1 MTSNLPAL
9 QNAASAA
16 PQKSGSSSILDAM
29 SSYADYYQFAQALA
43 ASQAIPA
50 AFRENVGDCLIALD
64 LSARLGISPLSVF
77 QNLYIVS
84 GKPAFSAQFCIAL
97 VNNSGKFSRIAF
109 DEGQDGHCTV
119 KTRERGEWDKA
130 ERKYKYSTI
139 TKSVENLYC
148 EASFTELRT
157 NKTFKSGRI
166 DLRFADQNGWYDKA
180 DSKWNVMPRQMLRY
194 RAAALLI
201 RAYAPELVLGLHT
214 LDEIEDSTEEPPTFA
229 PPAALAQAPQTTTFA
244 EPVAAETVDDDAEA
258 AFFAR
263 IAAASTVAEL
273 SAIGAEI
280 GADQTVD
287 APARLRLREAFA
299 TRRREILTSETATEP
314 EPAAETPAEPEP
326 EQPPKKSV
334 KKKTVTKAAKTSP
347 NAPEAPAV
355 LTQKLNAAG
364 SIDEIGALAAKA
376 WRAEWNK
383 TFPENLREYAEPF
396 LRAFERVGVNTPEAA
411 TKLFIDAITRA
422 DTVRAVDAVCAFGS
436 PLWPLSTLNIDK
448 KKISE
453 IHYKKREELV
463 DLEEAVEA
471 EATRAEIAAEVARG
485 DASGLIKKI
494 FDAPNVTALNVLF
507 RDYTDGKFGDLNDK
521 SDAAFE
527 MRYAEFEEAEE
538 DDAAEEEPKV
548 PATDAQTRNF
558 EELKKRV
565 EAAADMVDVGK
576 IRAMVVDFDEKEK
589 LSVRQVEALQKALD
603 EKSKTLLF

>member
-9 QNAASAA
+9 QNAASPAH
-16 PQKSGSSSILDAM
+16 QKSGSSSILDAM

-109 DEGQDGHCTV
+109 DEGQDGHCSV
-119 KTRERGEWDKA
+119 KTRERGEWNNVDK
-130 ERKYKYSTI
+130 RYNYRTI
-139 TKSVENLYC
+139 TKSVENLFC

-166 DLRFADQNGWYDKA
+166 DLRFADQNGWYDKN

-214 LDEIEDSTEEPPTFA
+214 LDEIEDATEEPPTFA
-229 PPAALAQAPQTTTFA
+229 RAQTPRLSTIAEAEDA
-244 EPVAAETVDDDAEA
+244 EPVESETEEDDAEA
-258 AFFAR
+258 AFSAR

-299 TRRREILTSETATEP
+299 TRRREILTP

-326 EQPPKKSV
+326 EQPPKKTV
-334 KKKTVTKAAKTSP
+334 KKKTVTKAAKTPPS
-347 NAPEAPAV
+347 APEDAAAV
-355 LTQKLNAAG
+355 LTQKLDAART
-364 SIDEIGALAAKA
+364 IDEIGALAAKA

-383 TFPENLREYAEPF
+383 ALPENLREHAEPF
-396 LRAFERVGVNTPEAA
+396 LRAFARVGIADANAATQTFLDALEAA
-411 TKLFIDAITRA
+411 RDTKALDN
-422 DTVRAVDAVCAFGS
+422 VCAFGS

-448 KKISE
+448 KTISAA
-453 IHYKKREELV
+453 HAKRREELV
-463 DLEEAVEA
+463 DLEEEKAA
-471 EATRAEIAAEVARG
+471 EATRAEIADEVARG

-494 FDAPNVTALNVLF
+494 FDAPNVTALNKLF
-507 RDYTDGKFGDLNDK
+507 CAYTDGEFGALNDRH
-521 SDAAFE
+521 DTAFE
-527 MRYAEFEEAEE
+527 MRFADFEEAE
-538 DDAAEEEPKV
+538 DDGAAEEEPKV

-576 IRAMVVDFDEKEK
+576 IRAMVVDFDEKER